1 MTLDRRGLLRGTVL
15 TGGLAAAGLA
25 GTGCSSTLAT
35 GFAGAQEPH
44 DSLTF
49 WNLFGGG
56 DGVRMQ
62 QMERHYQRDHPGISL
77 HAVTLTWGN
86 PYYTKLALATLG
98 DQPPQVAVSHLSRMP
113 RLAAAKLLQ
122 PLHQADLARH
132 GLTPD
137 RFDGGAWHAAHH
149 DGALYAVPLDT
160 HPFVLYYRTDVAR
173 KAGLL
178 DAGGTMAPLDGP
190 DGLLN
195 ALRAA
200 RKATGDVG
208 GALSVT
214 ADTAT
219 PWRIFQTL
227 YSQLGGQLLSD
238 DGSRVVL
245 DDARAE
251 QALAYLK
258 RLTDEKL
265 VPVVDYGGAV
275 TLFAS
280 GRAGFYFQ
288 GEWEITTFQT
298 AKIPFDMVR
307 FPHVFTEGDYRT
319 QADSHALVL
328 PRWPGADRAKL
339 DTALGF
345 VRSLL
350 EDSYT
355 WAQGGHVPSWLPV
368 RDSGRYRALSPQSHY
383 ADAAAGTV
391 YDPQA
396 WYSGSGSNFESVVS
410 SAVGSVLAGRTSPSV
425 AVGAMRRG
433 LRRLA
438 DTTSPL

>member
-1 MTLDRRGLLRGTVL
+1 MTLDRRGLLRGTAL
-15 TGGLAAAGLA
+15 TGGLAAAGLT
-25 GTGCSSTLAT
+25 GTGCSSILAT

-62 QMERHYQRDHPGISL
+62 QMERNYQRTHPGISL

-98 DQPPQVAVSHLSRMP
+98 NQPPQVAVSHLPRMP

-208 GALSVT
+208 RARGA
-214 ADTAT
+214 
-219 PWRIFQTL
+219 PR
-227 YSQLGGQLLSD
+227 
-238 DGSRVVL
+238 
-245 DDARAE
+245 DA
-251 QALAYLK
+251 
-258 RLTDEKL
+258 
-265 VPVVDYGGAV
+265 P
-275 TLFAS
+275 
-280 GRAGFYFQ
+280 
-288 GEWEITTFQT
+288 
-298 AKIPFDMVR
+298 
-307 FPHVFTEGDYRT
+307 
-319 QADSHALVL
+319 
-328 PRWPGADRAKL
+328 
-339 DTALGF
+339 
-345 VRSLL
+345 
-350 EDSYT
+350 
-355 WAQGGHVPSWLPV
+355 
-368 RDSGRYRALSPQSHY
+368 
-383 ADAAAGTV
+383 
-391 YDPQA
+391 
-396 WYSGSGSNFESVVS
+396 
-410 SAVGSVLAGRTSPSV
+410 
-425 AVGAMRRG
+425 
-433 LRRLA
+433 
-438 DTTSPL
+438 